1 MSTISTQAASIFR
14 NFNTLD
20 DPSSGV
26 YNPDKDDI
34 IALLALIDAMLTGQ
48 ANVSGDYALTDS
60 DRLVRVDA
68 SGGARTV
75 TVAVSL
81 QSFQRT
87 IVKADNSTNEVII
100 TADGA
105 TPLRTLTVQGASQNV
120 TPNGSSL
127 DFS

>member
-1 MSTISTQAASIFR
+1 MGTISTQAASIFR
-14 NFNTLD
+14 NFNTLN

-34 IALLALIDAMLTGQ
+34 IALLQLIDAMLTAQ
-48 ANVSGDYALTDS
+48 ASVSANYALSDS

-68 SGGARTV
+68 SGGARTI
-75 TVAVSL
+75 TVAPSL
-81 QSFQRT
+81 QSFLRT
-87 IVKADNSTNEVII
+87 IVKSDASANEVII

-105 TPLRTLTVQGASQNV
+105 TPLRTLTLQGASQNV
-120 TPNGSSL
+120 TPNGSGL